1 VKGIVLAGGSGTRLY
16 PVTMAVSKQLMPIY
30 DKPMVYYPLSVL
42 LLAGIKEILL
52 ISTPDDLPLFQK
64 LLGDGSQWGVRLSYA
79 EQPRPEGLAQAF
91 HIGREFLGGEAACLV
106 LGDNVFYGQGL
117 PEQLR
122 SAAKTVETGGGATVF
137 AYHVHDPERYGV
149 VEFDAD
155 GRAISIEEKPRAP
168 KSSYAVVGI
177 YFYDPTITA
186 VADAVQPSARGEYEI
201 TDVNRAYLAE
211 GRLRVETLGRG
222 TAWLDTGTHD
232 SLLEAS
238 TFIAAIER
246 RQGLKV
252 ACLEEIAFEE
262 GYISS
267 ADVLAQAERLGK
279 TEYAAYLKRIVAE
292 PGPRKK
298 LPDA

>member
-1 VKGIVLAGGSGTRLY
+1 MKGIILAGGSGTRLY

-42 LLAGIKEILL
+42 MLAGIREILL
-52 ISTPDDLPLFQK
+52 ISTPEDLPLFKK
-64 LLGDGSQWGVRLSYA
+64 LLGDGSQWGVKLTYA

-91 HIGREFLGGEAACLV
+91 HIGKDFLGGQAACLV

-117 PEQLR
+117 PDQLQQ
-122 SAAKTVETGGGATVF
+122 AAKTVEAEGGATVF
-137 AYHVHDPERYGV
+137 AYHVLDPERYGV
-149 VEFDAD
+149 VEFDSA
-155 GRAISIEEKPRAP
+155 GKAISIEEKPEKP

-177 YFYDPTITA
+177 YFYDTTIVE
-186 VADAVQPSARGEYEI
+186 VAAGVKPSARGEYEI
-201 TDVNRAYLAE
+201 TDVNRAYLAS
-211 GRLRVETLGRG
+211 GTLRVETLGRG

-232 SLLEAS
+232 SLLDAS

-267 ADVLAQAERLGK
+267 EDVLKQAEKLGK

-292 PGPRKK
+292 NRPK
-298 LPDA
+298 

>member
-1 VKGIVLAGGSGTRLY
+1 VSHVKGIVLAGGSGTRLY

-42 LLAGIKEILL
+42 MLAGIREILL
-52 ISTPDDLPLFQK
+52 ISTPDDLPLFKK
-64 LLGDGSQWGVRLSYA
+64 LLGDGSQWGVSLTYA

-91 HIGREFLGGEAACLV
+91 HIGKEFLGGEAACLV

-122 SAAKTVETGGGATVF
+122 GAAKTVETEGGATVF
-137 AYHVHDPERYGV
+137 AYHVQDPERYGV
-149 VEFDAD
+149 VEFDAQ
-155 GRAISIEEKPRAP
+155 GTAISIEEKPKVP

-177 YFYDPTITA
+177 YFYDPTITE
-186 VADAVQPSARGEYEI
+186 VAANIQPGARGEYEI
-201 TDVNRAYLAE
+201 TDVNRAYLSS
-211 GRLRVETLGRG
+211 GKLRVEALGRG

-262 GYISS
+262 GYISVE
-267 ADVLAQAERLGK
+267 DVLTQANRLGK

-292 PGPRKK
+292 PGPKK
-298 LPDA
+298 

>member
-1 VKGIVLAGGSGTRLY
+1 VSHVKGIVLAGGSGTRLY

-42 LLAGIKEILL
+42 MLAGIREILL
-52 ISTPDDLPLFQK
+52 ISTPDDLPLFKK
-64 LLGDGSQWGVRLSYA
+64 LLGDGSQWGVSLTYA

-91 HIGREFLGGEAACLV
+91 HIGKEFLGGEAACLV

-122 SAAKTVETGGGATVF
+122 SAAKVVEAEGGATVF
-137 AYHVHDPERYGV
+137 AYHVQDPERYGV
-149 VEFDAD
+149 VEFDAQ
-155 GRAISIEEKPRAP
+155 GTAISIEEKPKVP

-177 YFYDPTITA
+177 YFYDPTITD
-186 VADAVQPSARGEYEI
+186 VAAQIQPGARGEYEI
-201 TDVNRAYLAE
+201 TDVNRAYLAA
-211 GRLRVETLGRG
+211 GKLRVEALGRG

-262 GYISS
+262 GYISVE
-267 ADVLAQAERLGK
+267 DVLTQANRLGK

-292 PGPRKK
+292 PGPKK
-298 LPDA
+298 

>member
-1 VKGIVLAGGSGTRLY
+1 
-16 PVTMAVSKQLMPIY
+16 
-30 DKPMVYYPLSVL
+30 MVYYPLSVL
-42 LLAGIKEILL
+42 LLAGIREILL
-52 ISTPDDLPLFQK
+52 ISTPEDLPLFRK
-64 LLGDGSQWGVRLSYA
+64 LLGDGSQWGISLSYA

-117 PEQLR
+117 PEQLQ
-122 SAAKTVETGGGATVF
+122 SAARTVETQGGATVF

-149 VEFDAD
+149 VEFDEA
-155 GRAISIEEKPRAP
+155 GKAISIEEKPKEP

-177 YFYDPTITA
+177 YFYDPTITEVAAA
-186 VADAVQPSARGEYEI
+186 VKPSARGEYEI

-211 GRLRVETLGRG
+211 GKLRVETLGRG

-262 GYISS
+262 GYIDASRVLS
-267 ADVLAQAERLGK
+267 QADKLGK

-292 PGPRKK
+292 PGPKK
-298 LPDA
+298 KNRDV